1 MYFGTLEID
10 SIENGMALLKNGE
23 KIAVTDKNKNLFT
36 EAPIDGSELQN
47 KWVQMVANE
56 ILAVLPKDLA
66 SESITGKLVDILV
79 EHNVRLVDISKVWDT
94 IFSFLLNIKGE
105 LDATIEVKNNETIVN
120 ALGKEKLD
128 SVSKIFGAKDNAP
141 SNTIRNIRISDIF

>member
-1 MYFGTLEID
+1 MYFGSLEID
-10 SIENGMALLKNGE
+10 SIENGTALLKNGE
-23 KIAVTDKNKNLFT
+23 RVSVTDKNKNLFT
-36 EAPIDGSELQN
+36 EAPIDGSELQT
-47 KWVQMVANE
+47 KWTQQVANE

-79 EHNVRLVDISKVWDT
+79 ENNVRLVDISKVWDT

-105 LDATIEVKNNETIVN
+105 LDATIEVKNNEAIVN
-120 ALGKEKLD
+120 ALGKDKLD
-128 SVSKIFGAKDNAP
+128 SVSKLFGAKDNAP

>member
-1 MYFGTLEID
+1 
-10 SIENGMALLKNGE
+10 
-23 KIAVTDKNKNLFT
+23 
-36 EAPIDGSELQN
+36 
-47 KWVQMVANE
+47 MVANE

-79 EHNVRLVDISKVWDT
+79 ANNVRLVDISKVWDT
-94 IFSFLLNIKGE
+94 VFSFLLNIKGE

-120 ALGKEKLD
+120 ALGKDKLD
-128 SVSKIFGAKDNAP
+128 SVSKLFGAKDNAP